1 MDKNA
6 KNFLVS
12 TADFALYYNDIL
24 ACAGTTNLNASIEVS
39 MQEQNVNAGR
49 GNKLIYSFKYDRE
62 LSITLEAAD
71 WKLEYIAAQVGTTI
85 TEGLSDVYKLGE
97 CVQIINGVGVLSA
110 VPLGDVAVELPNG
123 SIVVVTP
130 EETAINLEKHG
141 IEKGSVKATYQYTR
155 LVKQITINGDSTPN
169 VYKLVLD
176 AEKHNNKLGKV
187 GSVQII
193 VPSYQPS
200 GNFTINFTP
209 DGVSSTSIAGKALA
223 VEGDSCADGSFVY
236 AYIKEFDNTA
246 NVIDVTE
253 LAATPA
259 TVTLSVSNEN
269 NKTATLSVIGLK
281 GALYAPIQLNN
292 ADCTFVSDTP
302 SVATVDQNGVVT
314 AVGTGSAKVTV
325 TYNKVTDEV
334 NVAVA

>member
-24 ACAGTTNLNASIEVS
+24 ACTGTTNLNASIEVS

-49 GNKLIYSFKYDRE
+49 GNKLIYSFKYGRE
-62 LSITLEAAD
+62 LGVTLEAAD
-71 WKLEYIAAQVGTTI
+71 WKLEYIAAQVGSTI

-97 CVQIINGVGVLSA
+97 CVQITDGIGVLSTE
-110 VPLGDVAVELPNG
+110 PIGDVAVELSNG
-123 SIVVVTP
+123 VIVVVTP
-130 EETAINLEKHG
+130 ELTTINLEKYG
-141 IEKGSVKATYQYTR
+141 VEKGIVRATYQYTR
-155 LVKQITINGDSTPN
+155 LAKQITIDADTTPN

-187 GSVQII
+187 GNVQII

-200 GNFTINFTP
+200 GNFTISFTP
-209 DGVSSTSIAGKALA
+209 DGVSSTNIDGKALA
-223 VEGDSCADGSFVY
+223 VEGDSCADGSSVY

-246 NVIDVTE
+246 SVIDVTE

-259 TVTLSVSNEN
+259 TVTLSTTAEK
-269 NKTATLSVIGLK
+269 KTATLSVIGLK
-281 GALYAPIQLNN
+281 GALYAPIQLDNT
-292 ADCTFVSDTP
+292 DCTFVSDTT

-314 AVGTGSAKVTV
+314 AVGAGNAKITV

-334 NVAVA
+334 NVVVE